1 VTLDRWREAAEHRR
15 SQEDAGE
22 HLADHSRLA
31 EAAEQ
36 PADGAAGGDD
46 DDQLNQ
52 KYLQMLSPR
61 RGHRLHERG
70 DRDEGQ

>member
-52 KYLQMLSPR
+52 K
-61 RGHRLHERG
+61 
-70 DRDEGQ
+70 